1 VDTELKGLLAATT
14 EVGDAIAEGRWEEAA
29 TLEAQRRDALA
40 IFIQAKLKRG
50 ADPTVLA
57 TDIEQLHQ
65 QTHLLLGEADHHQ
78 RKLVREAFV
87 ARTGRKA
94 VASYARNSAKP

>member
-1 VDTELKGLLAATT
+1 MDTELKDLLAATA
-14 EVGDAIAEGRWEEAA
+14 EVGDAITEGRWEEAA
-29 TLEAQRRDALA
+29 TLESRRREDLA
-40 IFIQAKLKRG
+40 TFIQTQLKQG
-50 ADPTVLA
+50 ADPKVLA
-57 TDIEQLHQ
+57 TDIEQLHRK
-65 QTHLLLGEADHHQ
+65 THLLLGEADHHQ

>member
-1 VDTELKGLLAATT
+1 MDTELKGLLAATI
-14 EVGDAIAEGRWEEAA
+14 EVGDAITAGRWEEAA
-29 TLEAQRRDALA
+29 TLEARRREDLA
-40 IFIQAKLKRG
+40 IFIQTKIKQG

-65 QTHLLLGEADHHQ
+65 KTHLLLGEADHHQ

-94 VASYARNSAKP
+94 VASYSRNSAKP